1 MGKIGLTRD
10 HEPLPYGAT
19 KNLLSFENIKEKIPR
34 WTPTR
39 AELGGCL
46 PQPNLDKIPQSCTTS
61 TMQCLSEIKEVDIT
75 HLYTINRWSLSG
87 SKHLLALLFCANN
100 KMWMEK
106 NRAFPP
112 AWWLGQAMQTTVPM
126 DSSICREFSGGW
138 KFREINRA
146 EVFKK
151 SGKVA
156 NCC

>member
-1 MGKIGLTRD
+1 MVMGKIGLTRD
-10 HEPLPYGAT
+10 NALT

-106 NRAFPP
+106 SRAFSTCMMVGTSYANDCANGLVNLPGIFRGLKIP
-112 AWWLGQAMQTTVPM
+112 RNQ
-126 DSSICREFSGGW
+126 SGGG
-138 KFREINRA
+138 F
-146 EVFKK
+146 
-151 SGKVA
+151 
-156 NCC
+156 